1 MAGALQNTACS
12 GDKMTVVNTEVPHRS
27 VADDLLRAYHDARR
41 REDQWRI
48 PQLLLALTTPILT
61 LISVIFLMG
70 GSEDFAL
77 ISGALAI
84 ITGVGAALLAVEVWR
99 AHRTAIGLVN
109 RFRTEYPADAALLMK
124 DPI

>member
-1 MAGALQNTACS
+1 MAGALPNTACS

-48 PQLLLALTTPILT
+48 PQLLLALATPVLA

-70 GSEDFAL
+70 GADDLAL

-99 AHRTAIGLVN
+99 AHRDAIGLVN
-109 RFRTEYPADAALLMK
+109 RFRTQYPADAALLMK